1 VNNIHIVL
9 DSTAHVED
17 EFLQKYKNLH
27 KVSLKVRIAD
37 QEWDEDELSAHDLF
51 IETKKA
57 GVMQQTSQP
66 PIGEFIQLFQSI
78 VDQGDTCIVIAVAG
92 ALSGTVQGART
103 AAVTVDK
110 KKIHVIDAQ
119 TTAIGMVR
127 MAESAL
133 EMIEAGKSI
142 EQILEVLHKQVKA
155 THTLILPDSLEYL
168 HRGGRIGGA
177 SALVGTILQI
187 KPVLYLTEGRIAILD
202 KVRTRKKAIDRL
214 IEELVKCGELEY
226 IGVVQIEAEN
236 DGIEIKARVAEIYPA
251 VKISLTTVGAVI
263 AAHTGPGTLGFIYQ
277 EKIER

>member
-110 KKIHVIDAQ
+110 KKIYVIDAQ

>member
-1 VNNIHIVL
+1 VNKIHIVL

-37 QEWDEDELSAHDLF
+37 QEWNEDELSAHDLF
-51 IETKKA
+51 TETKKA
-57 GVMQQTSQP
+57 GVLQQTSQP

-78 VDQGDTCIVIAVAG
+78 VDQGDSCIVIAVSG
-92 ALSGTVQGART
+92 ALSGTVQGAKT
-103 AAVTVDK
+103 AAATVDK

-133 EMIEAGKSI
+133 EMIEAGKSV

-155 THTLILPDSLEYL
+155 THTLLLPDSLEYL

-177 SALVGTILQI
+177 AALFGTILQI

-202 KVRTRKKAIDRL
+202 KVRTRKRAIDRL
-214 IEELVKCGELEY
+214 IEELGKCDELEY
-226 IGVVQIEAEN
+226 IGIVHVEAEAECL
-236 DGIEIKARVAEIYPA
+236 EIKARVEALYPTA
-251 VKISLTTVGAVI
+251 KVSLTVVGSVL
-263 AAHTGPGTLGFIYQ
+263 AAHTGPRTLALMYQ

>member
-1 VNNIHIVL
+1 MNNIHIVL

-110 KKIHVIDAQ
+110 KKIYVIDAQ

>member
-1 VNNIHIVL
+1 MNNIHIVL
-9 DSTAHVED
+9 DSTAHIED

-27 KVSLKVRIAD
+27 KVSLKVRIAE

-66 PIGEFIQLFQSI
+66 PIGAFIQLFQSI

-119 TTAIGMVR
+119 TSAIGLVR

-133 EMIEAGKSI
+133 EMIEAGKSA
-142 EQILEVLHKQVKA
+142 EQILEVLHKQVKV
-155 THTLILPDSLEYL
+155 THTLLLPDSLEYL

-177 SALVGTILQI
+177 AALFGTILQI
-187 KPVLYLTEGRIAILD
+187 KPVLYLAEGRITILD
-202 KVRTRKKAIDRL
+202 KVRTRKRAINRL
-214 IEELVKCGELEY
+214 IEELGKCGELEY
-226 IGVVQIEAEN
+226 IGIVHVEAEAE
-236 DGIEIKARVAEIYPA
+236 GLETKAQVAELYPTA
-251 VKISLTTVGAVI
+251 KISLTVAGSAV
-263 AAHTGPGTLGFIYQ
+263 AAHTGPGTLAFIYQ
-277 EKIER
+277 EKI